1 MRHLRYSTCL
11 VVGLAVMLA
20 LIPSGRALAI
30 GILNADFF
38 WERLI
43 VVEGQPVQFYDDS
56 NGSPIFWHWDFDDGT
71 TSNLPNPTHTFSHK
85 GDYNVELTVWEN
97 DGDFSD
103 HSEKIEV
110 FEYQQPSPPTAGF
123 SFWPSSP
130 AVNQPVFF
138 DDTSVGNPHSWV
150 WQFDDGEGSSG
161 RSPTHAFA
169 EAGTYLV
176 ILTVT
181 NVAGTDDEVHPVT
194 VFGEFQAPE
203 ASFFFLPTNP
213 TVGQFVN
220 FFDNSGGGSVD
231 STEQYP
237 GHQYDSEGAYDVS
250 LTVTNSAG
258 ETSTV
263 QTVNVG
269 AEIPPI
275 DPDFD
280 NVYFVPSAS
289 HAAGAA
295 GSFWVT
301 DMDVNNA
308 GDDTATYKLAWLARK
323 ADNSNPAKSEEFTLE
338 PGEAVRF
345 DDVVLSVFDI
355 VDGFGALAVV
365 SDSRDLFIF
374 SRTYND
380 ADIGTFGTAVPGVN
394 EKDLIEDSTRKRLLF
409 FTEDGGFRSNIAF
422 QNGIGSN
429 LRVKWE
435 RFLADGTLVESG
447 TTDLKPYSNTQLNAV
462 YKNEAPAEAAYM
474 DVWTDDVGGKFM
486 VFSSVIDNGTSDGT
500 VVQPQW

>member
-1 MRHLRYSTCL
+1 
-11 VVGLAVMLA
+11 
-20 LIPSGRALAI
+20 
-30 GILNADFF
+30 
-38 WERLI
+38 
-43 VVEGQPVQFYDDS
+43 
-56 NGSPIFWHWDFDDGT
+56 
-71 TSNLPNPTHTFSHK
+71 
-85 GDYNVELTVWEN
+85 
-97 DGDFSD
+97 
-103 HSEKIEV
+103 
-110 FEYQQPSPPTAGF
+110 
-123 SFWPSSP
+123 
-130 AVNQPVFF
+130 
-138 DDTSVGNPHSWV
+138 
-150 WQFDDGEGSSG
+150 
-161 RSPTHAFA
+161 
-169 EAGTYLV
+169 
-176 ILTVT
+176 
-181 NVAGTDDEVHPVT
+181 
-194 VFGEFQAPE
+194 
-203 ASFFFLPTNP
+203 LPTDP

-220 FFDNSGGGSVD
+220 FFDTSGSGPAD
-231 STEQYP
+231 SWEWDFDDGDTSSEQYP
-237 GHQYDSEGAYDVS
+237 GHQFDSEGAYDVS

-258 ETSTV
+258 ETSTE

-289 HAAGAA
+289 HAAGAE

-308 GDDTATYKLAWLARK
+308 GDDTATYKLAWLPRK
-323 ADNSNPAKSEEFTLE
+323 ADNSNPAKSEEFTIE

-345 DDVVLSVFDI
+345 EDVVLSVFDI

-394 EKDLIEDSTRKRLLF
+394 EKDLIEGSTRKRLLF
-409 FTEDGGFRSNIAF
+409 FTEDGAFRSNIAF

-429 LRVKWE
+429 LRVRWE
-435 RFLADGTLVESG
+435 RFLADGTMVESG

-462 YKNEAPAEAAYM
+462 YKDEAPIEAAYM

-486 VFSSVIDNGTSDGT
+486 VFSSVVDNGTGDGT